1 LLILVFFFQGFATAR
16 ELVRSQFLSR
26 QADIVPLLKFHHPKR
41 VLQHTIRKYGRE
53 PVVSRL
59 LKETGRASLSPI
71 FIVGVFSGAQK
82 LGEGFG
88 SSLKMADFRA
98 NEDAL
103 RRLYMT
109 KNDTGSLPTD
119 TLVDP
124 QATYVPR
131 RLGDDEVAQESGAVF
146 R

>member
-1 LLILVFFFQGFATAR
+1 
-16 ELVRSQFLSR
+16 VRSQFLSR
-26 QADIVPLLKFHHPKR
+26 QGDIVSLLKFNNPKL
-41 VLQHTIRKYGRE
+41 VLHSTIRKYGRE

-71 FIVGVFSGAQK
+71 FIVGVFSGSQK

-98 NEDAL
+98 SEDAL

-109 KNDTGSLPTD
+109 KNDSGSLPTD
-119 TLVDP
+119 AIVDP
-124 QATYVPR
+124 EAEYVPR
-131 RLGDDEVAQESGAVF
+131 RLGDDEVAQESRAVF